1 MKKDEKLSDVLGTL
15 HKLTSAIFSDA
26 IQRKLILDNLTE
38 AVFTVD
44 KDLKITSLN
53 KQNLGQQNMPTSK
66 ASLEYNQVLQEFM
79 TKHPQAAMPL
89 VAKLMELVPIF
100 NE

>member
-1 MKKDEKLSDVLGTL
+1 MIKDDKLSDVLGTL

-44 KDLKITSLN
+44 QELKITSFN
-53 KQNLGQQNMPTSK
+53 KAAESITGISETDALGKKCTELFETFSD
-66 ASLEYNQVLQEFM
+66 EDFCIIGQVLQQKRPM
-79 TKHPQAAMPL
+79 TKQTR
-89 VAKLMELVPIF
+89 
-100 NE
+100 

>member
-1 MKKDEKLSDVLGTL
+1 MNKDDKFSDVLGTL

-44 KDLKITSLN
+44 RELKVTSFN
-53 KQNLGQQNMPTSK
+53 KAAESLTGIKEQDALGKNCI
-66 ASLEYNQVLQEFM
+66 
-79 TKHPQAAMPL
+79 
-89 VAKLMELVPIF
+89 ELFPSSG
-100 NE
+100 

>member
-1 MKKDEKLSDVLGTL
+1 MIKDDKLTDVLGTL

-44 KDLKITSLN
+44 QELKWSP
-53 KQNLGQQNMPTSK
+53 GQGVALAYEGAAPDMG
-66 ASLEYNQVLQEFM
+66 AFEF
-79 TKHPQAAMPL
+79 KR
-89 VAKLMELVPIF
+89 
-100 NE
+100 

>member
-1 MKKDEKLSDVLGTL
+1 MNKDDKLSDVLGTL

-44 KDLKITSLN
+44 KDLLITSI
-53 KQNLGQQNMPTSK
+53 KRPASNL
-66 ASLEYNQVLQEFM
+66 
-79 TKHPQAAMPL
+79 
-89 VAKLMELVPIF
+89 
-100 NE
+100 